1 MNTVA
6 IAVIRLYQQAISPYL
21 PGVCRY
27 QPSCSQYTAD
37 AISRYGVVKGLW
49 LGLRRICR
57 CNPVGGHGYDP
68 VV

>member
-1 MNTVA
+1 MKTVA
-6 IAVIRLYQQAISPYL
+6 VVAIRLYQQAISPYL

-37 AISRYGVVKGLW
+37 AITRYGVAKGIW
-49 LGLRRICR
+49 LGLRRISR
-57 CNPVGGHGYDP
+57 CTPVGGHGHDP